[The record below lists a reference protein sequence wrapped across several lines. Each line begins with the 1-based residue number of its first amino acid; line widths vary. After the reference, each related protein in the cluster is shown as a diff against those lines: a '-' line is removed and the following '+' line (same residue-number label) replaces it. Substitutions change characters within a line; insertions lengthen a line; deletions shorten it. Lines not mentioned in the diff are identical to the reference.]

1 MNKRLKDTKAMK
13 SITIHSED
21 VEKIKKQIETVKA
34 FDEKAEMVF
43 NAIHDA
49 NENLANEFDLYRTI
63 GHSLIPRCGD
73 TYVGSYI
80 DENDN
85 ICLKYYDSHY
95 DSYQEEYINVPTEL
109 FTFTTVD
116 EITVYW
122 FDMKRKEYKDA
133 KKRIKQEEEAKKR
146 KEKEL
151 KEKAKKEE
159 YETYLKLK
167 MKYEKITEKK
177 A

>member
-1 MNKRLKDTKAMK
+1 MRDNTI
-13 SITIHSED
+13 SIEE
-21 VEKIKKQIETVKA
+21 VKKQIEAVKA
-34 FDEKAEMVF
+34 FDEKAETVF

-49 NENLANEFDLYRTI
+49 NENLVNESDMYKTI
-63 GHSLIPRCGD
+63 GHRLIPRCGD

-80 DENDN
+80 DEDYN
-85 ICLKYYDSHY
+85 ICLRYYDFHY
-95 DSYQEEYINVPTEL
+95 DLYEEEYITVPSEL
-109 FTFTTVD
+109 FTFTTVG
-116 EITVYW
+116 EIKAYW
-122 FDMKRKEYKDA
+122 SDLKRKEYEDVKE
-133 KKRIKQEEEAKKR
+133 RIKQEKEAKKR

-167 MKYEKITEKK
+167 TKYEKNTEKK

>member
-1 MNKRLKDTKAMK
+1 MRDNTI
-13 SITIHSED
+13 SIEE
-21 VEKIKKQIETVKA
+21 VKKQIETVKA
-34 FDEKAEMVF
+34 FDEKAETVF

-49 NENLANEFDLYRTI
+49 NENLANEFDMYKTI
-63 GHSLIPRCGD
+63 GHNLIPRCGD

-85 ICLKYYDSHY
+85 IRLKYYDSHY
-95 DSYQEEYINVPTEL
+95 DLYEEDYTIVPIEL

-116 EITVYW
+116 EIKAYW
-122 FDMKRKEYKDA
+122 SDLKRKEYESA

-151 KEKAKKEE
+151 KEKAKKKE

-167 MKYEKITEKK
+167 KKYEKNMEKK